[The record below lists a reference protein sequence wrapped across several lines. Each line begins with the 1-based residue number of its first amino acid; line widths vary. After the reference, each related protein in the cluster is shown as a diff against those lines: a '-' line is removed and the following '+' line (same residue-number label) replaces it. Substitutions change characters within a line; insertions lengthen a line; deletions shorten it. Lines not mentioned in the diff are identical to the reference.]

1 MTLIRVRP
9 EDVREYGSS
18 AAIVLS
24 VLRSQG
30 CTASTPVL
38 VQYAALGRLCGLDH
52 RSARRAIERLAEGRA
67 IGVSRYRQHR
77 SLMVRLRHCA
87 EVVTTTEAEGQNVT
101 TQVDVGCMTP
111 RHPQDVAP
119 RGLPVSARLDSVR
132 ALLDAVG

>member
-1 MTLIRVRP
+1 MTFIQVRP

-30 CTASTPVL
+30 CSTSTPLL
-38 VQYAALGRLCGLDH
+38 VQYAAIGRLCGLDQ
-52 RSARRAIERLAEGRA
+52 RSVRRGIDRLSEARAIS
-67 IGVSRYRQHR
+67 VSRYRQHR

-87 EVVTTTEAEGQNVT
+87 EVVTTTVAAAQNMT
-101 TQVDVGCMTP
+101 TQVDVGC
-111 RHPQDVAP
+111 
-119 RGLPVSARLDSVR
+119 LPSPLGIEPPPVLSRRIDSVR